1 MKSRR
6 HGVKSGKYF
15 FKGGFMAVNRK
26 IRIGIIGVGQ
36 IGKHHIAKYK
46 ELPDVELVGCSD
58 INEK

>member
-1 MKSRR
+1 
-6 HGVKSGKYF
+6 
-15 FKGGFMAVNRK
+15 MAVNRK